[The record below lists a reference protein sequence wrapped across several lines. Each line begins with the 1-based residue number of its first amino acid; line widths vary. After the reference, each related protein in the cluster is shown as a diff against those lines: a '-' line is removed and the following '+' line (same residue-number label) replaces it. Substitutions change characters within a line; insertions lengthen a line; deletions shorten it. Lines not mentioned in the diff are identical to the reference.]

1 VVNQVIKPNPSPNA
15 SSKTIAHWQR
25 LNTRLAEALS
35 FEIDDEALR
44 AWLKTL
50 PATESDLL
58 PELQKMLGLADSSA
72 EDFLTRPV
80 VLPALV
86 DSLSRVDVEN
96 DEVGPYRLISELG
109 SGGMGAVWL
118 AERSDGSLK
127 RQVALKLPISRWAPG
142 LAERMRRERDILS
155 TLEHPN
161 IARLYDAGVTEEG
174 RPYLALEYVEGVPID
189 TYCQEHKVDA
199 RSSLGLFLQVA
210 TAVSHAHE
218 KLVVHRD
225 LKPTNILVTKDG
237 DVRLLDFGIAKL
249 LDPDADLS
257 ESVSLELT
265 RITGKSMTLSYASPE
280 QIRGG
285 RVTVA
290 SDVYSLGVVLFEMLT
305 GQRPYKPKRNSQGA
319 MEDAII
325 EQDAPRASNLVTG
338 KLAKML
344 SGDIDVILAKAL
356 KKKTAER
363 YRSVESFADDIVRY
377 LNGEPVHAQ
386 PDSAWYRTEKF
397 IRRRTGLALTC
408 ASIVLAIGAGVTVA
422 LWQARVARVEAA
434 RAEEVKQFIASIF
447 SSAIPRTGEG
457 GAVLATDLLTAASK
471 RIDAELGNSPR
482 VAAELGIIVGES
494 FGDLGEPQKGE
505 EVLKIAVKK
514 AEKEFGNKHPLTLRG
529 KYQLAAITKHT
540 DRAGTQKI
548 LDELIVDARTQLPQT
563 AKSLESALAD
573 RAFIAT
579 KAGDAES
586 ALALFRES
594 VAVSEKYL
602 GTNSESAIYNR
613 GMLSYTY
620 GIFGRLSEQLEAA
633 EETLKR
639 AEQAFGA
646 HRPNGALIAAQR
658 NYATAL
664 RGSNRPGDAIPIL
677 RQVLIDQRSYDA
689 AETGRVRFAMHELGR
704 ALSATGQ
711 LAEAIPLQRQVIEYE
726 HRNNKH
732 DTDNRVIAGEPLIV
746 SLLYAR
752 LVNEASVEH
761 DRIYKVQTLI
771 GNESDSQ
778 RLRRQSREALILA
791 LQGQHVAA
799 DTLVKAIVNET
810 VPANGLATASVQTF
824 AAAIRIA
831 VLNQRLQQQYDKAN
845 AYLQLLQLNKSA
857 EPIALRTQIDIAA
870 ERGSLQLAQGQI
882 DDAENTF
889 NQCSK
894 LIEQAQIKLS
904 ASVAACVIG
913 RARVLLKKN
922 KPIEAQQ
929 DLSRLAVDWLSVNPN
944 CPWHGETLF
953 WLSIAESQMDNHG
966 VAAKLYL
973 QSRAMLR
980 LSSLPALNQLKSK

>member
-1 VVNQVIKPNPSPNA
+1 VQNQATKSSPSSDA
-15 SSKTIAHWQR
+15 IVHWQR
-25 LNTRLAEALS
+25 LNTRLTEALS
-35 FEIDDEALR
+35 LELEGEALR
-44 AWLKTL
+44 TWLAAL
-50 PATESDLL
+50 PVTEADLL
-58 PELQKMLGLADSSA
+58 PELQKMLGLAATSA

-96 DEVGPYRLISELG
+96 DEVGPYRLIAELG
-109 SGGMGAVWL
+109 SGGMGTVWL
-118 AERSDGSLK
+118 AERSDGTLK

-174 RPYLALEYVEGVPID
+174 RPYLALEYVEGAPID
-189 TYCQEHKVDA
+189 TYCDQHKLEA
-199 RSSLGLFLQVA
+199 RVALGLFLQVA

-225 LKPTNILVTKDG
+225 LKPNNILVTKDG

-249 LDPDADLS
+249 LDPDAGTS
-257 ESVSLELT
+257 ESVSTELT

-319 MEDAII
+319 IEDAIV
-325 EQDAPRASNLVTG
+325 EQDAPRASSLVTG

-344 SGDIDVILAKAL
+344 TGDLDVILAKAL

-377 LNGEPVHAQ
+377 LNGEPVQAQ

-397 IRRRTGLALTC
+397 IRRRTGLALAC
-408 ASIVLAIGAGVTVA
+408 ASIVVAISAGVAVA
-422 LWQARVARVEAA
+422 LWQARVARAEAA
-434 RAEEVKQFIASIF
+434 RADEVKQFIASIF
-447 SSAIPRTGEG
+447 RGAIPRTGEG

-471 RIDAELGNSPR
+471 RIEAELGNSPR

-494 FGDLGEPQKGE
+494 FGDLGEPEKGE
-505 EVLKIAVKK
+505 AALRIAVPK
-514 AEKEFGNKHPLTLRG
+514 AEKEFGAKHPLTLRG
-529 KYQLAAITKHT
+529 KYQLAAITKHF
-540 DRAGTQKI
+540 DREGTQKI
-548 LDELIVDARTQLPQT
+548 LDEIIVDARAQLPQS

-579 KAGDAES
+579 KSGDAET
-586 ALALFRES
+586 ALALLRES
-594 VAVSEKYL
+594 IKVSEQYL
-602 GTNSESAIYNR
+602 GPNSESAIYNR

-620 GIFGRLSEQLEAA
+620 GTFGRRGEELVAA

-639 AEQAFGA
+639 AEIAFGA
-646 HRPNGALIAAQR
+646 RRPNGALIAAQR

-664 RGSNRPGDAIPIL
+664 RGSNRPAEAIPIL
-677 RQVLIDQRSYDA
+677 RQVLIDQRNHDA
-689 AETGRVRFAMHELGR
+689 AETGRVRFAMHELGK
-704 ALSATGQ
+704 ALSAAGA
-711 LAEAIPLQRQVIEYE
+711 LAEAIPLQRQIIEYE
-726 HRNNKH
+726 KKHNKL
-732 DTDNRVIAGEPLIV
+732 DTDNRVIAGEPLIA
-746 SLLYAR
+746 SLLHAR
-752 LVNEASVEH
+752 LIDEAKLEH

-791 LQGQHVAA
+791 LLGQHLAA
-799 DTLVKAIVNET
+799 DTLLKVVLQESQ
-810 VPANGLATASVQTF
+810 PSNGFTATASVQVF
-824 AAAIRIA
+824 AAAIQVA
-831 VLNQRLQQQYDKAN
+831 ALNQRLQRQYDKAN
-845 AYLQLLQLNKSA
+845 AYLQQLTLIKSA

-870 ERGSLQLAQGQI
+870 ERGQLHLVQGQI
-882 DDAENTF
+882 DDAETAF

-894 LIEQAQIKLS
+894 LIGEAQIKLS
-904 ASVAACVIG
+904 ISVATCVVG
-913 RARVLLKKN
+913 RAQVLLNKN
-922 KPIEAQQ
+922 KPLAAQQ
-929 DLSRLAVDWLSVNPN
+929 ALSQLATDWQNVNPN
-944 CPWHGETLF
+944 SPWHGETLF
-953 WLSIAESQMDNHG
+953 WLSNAESKLDNQG
-966 VAAKLYL
+966 EASKLYL
-973 QSRAMLR
+973 RARAMLK
-980 LSSLPALNQLKSK
+980 LSPLPLLNQLR